1 MARKNT
7 NMGMSLDTVDGR
19 KFNPLPRSMCFLA
32 ILHTIIFSGDVF
44 SKNRSLSI
52 IIDLLFIVGNLL
64 VAQAQPR
71 WRKGVT
77 VSVTVN
83 PQETEYSWLIVVNSG
98 Y

>member
-1 MARKNT
+1 MW
-7 NMGMSLDTVDGR
+7 LDTVDGR
-19 KFNPLPRSMCFLA
+19 KFNPVRYPEVCFFLA

-44 SKNRSLSI
+44 SKNRSL
-52 IIDLLFIVGNLL
+52 FVVGNLL

>member
-1 MARKNT
+1 M
-7 NMGMSLDTVDGR
+7 DGR
-19 KFNPLPRSMCFLA
+19 KFNPVRYPEVCFFWQSY
-32 ILHTIIFSGDVF
+32 TQFFFRGDVS

-52 IIDLLFIVGNLL
+52 IIDLLFIVGNFL

-71 WRKGVT
+71 WREGVT

-83 PQETEYSWLIVVNSG
+83 PRETEYSWLIVVNSG